1 MLRKLAAGTSAALVA
16 AGLAATPAVASRLPT
31 ADESC
36 SDVGQAGQQG
46 LDKVTNP
53 ADGSLV
59 QPGDDI
65 EVTLRWDEDLMD
77 SAVLDR
83 ALDCV
88 QVDGR
93 PVPGLGLD
101 QSQVPNEGHVTYR
114 YRIPARLAPGTEIC
128 DQGFVFGPLADV
140 PQRLSSNR
148 VCFTVAPPASAPS
161 PGPGGPAGGVP
172 PVGRPI
178 PGRQGAYG
186 SSGPGELPPELPPYG
201 PPGGPGG
208 SSAPPAGG
216 PAPGGPGG
224 GGPGPSGAPPS
235 AETAQPPGPTGVPP
249 TLSPPPVS
257 TGPTPSSSPADLVRP
272 AETKLVPA
280 GSPRESPPPLPR
292 TGGDARPLAAAGGLN
307 LIGAGLALIGG
318 ARRRRRRQRNPIPP
332 PPAPSAPHAP
342 DPGPASPR

>member
-16 AGLAATPAVASRLPT
+16 AGLAAAPAVASRLPT
-31 ADESC
+31 PQEDSC
-36 SDVGQAGQQG
+36 GDMGQADQHG
-46 LDKVTNP
+46 LDKVTSP

-59 QPGDDI
+59 QPGDDV
-65 EVTLRWDEDLMD
+65 EVTLRWDEDLVD
-77 SAVLDR
+77 SAALDR

-101 QSQVPNEGHVTYR
+101 QLQVPNEGHLTHR

-140 PQRLSSNR
+140 PQRLASNR
-148 VCFTVAPPASAPS
+148 VCFTVAPPAKAPS

-178 PGRQGAYG
+178 PGRPGGYG
-186 SSGPGELPPELPPYG
+186 SSGGELPPELPPYG

-208 SSAPPAGG
+208 
-216 PAPGGPGG
+216 

-235 AETAQPPGPTGVPP
+235 GEAPGPPGSTDVTPM
-249 TLSPPPVS
+249 LSPPPVS
-257 TGPTPSSSPADLVRP
+257 TGPAPMSSPADLAGP
-272 AETKLVPA
+272 AETALVPA
-280 GSPRESPPPLPR
+280 GSPGESAPLLPR

-307 LIGAGLALIGG
+307 LIAAGLALIGG
-318 ARRRRRRQRNPIPP
+318 ARRRRRRQRNPIGPP
-332 PPAPSAPHAP
+332 PTPSTPHTP
-342 DPGPASPR
+342 DPSPASPR